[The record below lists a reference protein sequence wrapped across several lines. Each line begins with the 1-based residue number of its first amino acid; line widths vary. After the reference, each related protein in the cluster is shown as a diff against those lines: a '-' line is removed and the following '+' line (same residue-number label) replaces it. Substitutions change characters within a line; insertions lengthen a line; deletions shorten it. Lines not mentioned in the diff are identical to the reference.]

1 MTKNSYISV
10 NLYCTDNHLLLE
22 QIRKLGGGVVDSRY
36 PRNGASGGSIIYCPS
51 SRAREI
57 ISDLLEAQG
66 GDVDFV
72 EWDAPKLLSTNV
84 DVMKLGGSSAF
95 RRVL

>member
-36 PRNGASGGSIIYCPS
+36 PQNGSTGGSIIFCPS
-51 SRAREI
+51 VRAREI
-57 ISDLLEAQG
+57 ISELLEAYG
-66 GDVDFV
+66 GEVDFV
-72 EWDAPKLLSTNV
+72 EWEAPKLLKTQT
-84 DVMKLGGSSAF
+84 DIFKFGGSSAF